1 MNERCGFEDFE
12 HNEDAFADMQSHT
25 GEDKD
30 ISEDLDNDSEDPA
43 FPLPEPGELKESVN
57 LPNPLIWKPGDTMP
71 TVRKV
76 VGQTEGARPS
86 FQIPPEYC
94 CHISNE
100 IMENTVITVD
110 NYTYDRR
117 NIERWLRSNE
127 RSPLTDLILT
137 SNDLRPN
144 VQIKE
149 KITSYL
155 NCADIISAHQKS
167 RVHTRASS
175 AMLHVTFQ
183 TPDGAHSFDLPRTL
197 QSKVLWEIA
206 FRLTKGRHDGYKL
219 QHRNAPVPA
228 SEHAIELIVNPDHE
242 IFINDVVSTAAVPAV
257 NQKTEELC
265 LYRQKFST
273 LSRIPSQV
281 PLRFWTK
288 LRNEG
293 DGYCAGTNYD
303 THWKTMYSCFN
314 REFCTGILDEEP
326 CVHKVQNA
334 PINASQPLVFKLLL
348 DTLSTPSNETNHLT
362 RLDVLKQMF
371 DAYINRVL
379 AYSFQPH
386 IGLVTFNTK
395 TQVAQKITNAVENS
409 RHKLNNLAA
418 YGDTAIWDSVAL
430 AQDQIQQH
438 AKQYPNA
445 KLRIICISDGEDN
458 TSLNTVED
466 VAKRLTRCGI
476 VVDSFCLGNT
486 GNLRLQTLSSLTEG
500 YVFAPK
506 TLDEAMAICELEPVL
521 SLLERPPSIS
531 PARSRYHHN
540 RFRQYPHSSIS
551 TFSGA
556 TSEAQIQRVTPDSFP
571 ARREYP
577 ELQHIF
583 VELGQFAK
591 QVSRNRTNNNIW
603 QTRMHIEI
611 HNSSANPHPH
621 YDI

>member
-1 MNERCGFEDFE
+1 
-12 HNEDAFADMQSHT
+12 
-25 GEDKD
+25 
-30 ISEDLDNDSEDPA
+30 
-43 FPLPEPGELKESVN
+43 
-57 LPNPLIWKPGDTMP
+57 
-71 TVRKV
+71 
-76 VGQTEGARPS
+76 
-86 FQIPPEYC
+86 
-94 CHISNE
+94 
-100 IMENTVITVD
+100 
-110 NYTYDRR
+110 
-117 NIERWLRSNE
+117 
-127 RSPLTDLILT
+127 
-137 SNDLRPN
+137 
-144 VQIKE
+144 
-149 KITSYL
+149 
-155 NCADIISAHQKS
+155 
-167 RVHTRASS
+167 
-175 AMLHVTFQ
+175 
-183 TPDGAHSFDLPRTL
+183 
-197 QSKVLWEIA
+197 
-206 FRLTKGRHDGYKL
+206 
-219 QHRNAPVPA
+219 
-228 SEHAIELIVNPDHE
+228 
-242 IFINDVVSTAAVPAV
+242 
-257 NQKTEELC
+257 
-265 LYRQKFST
+265 
-273 LSRIPSQV
+273 
-281 PLRFWTK
+281 
-288 LRNEG
+288 
-293 DGYCAGTNYD
+293 
-303 THWKTMYSCFN
+303 MYSCFN

>member
-1 MNERCGFEDFE
+1 
-12 HNEDAFADMQSHT
+12 
-25 GEDKD
+25 
-30 ISEDLDNDSEDPA
+30 
-43 FPLPEPGELKESVN
+43 
-57 LPNPLIWKPGDTMP
+57 
-71 TVRKV
+71 
-76 VGQTEGARPS
+76 
-86 FQIPPEYC
+86 
-94 CHISNE
+94 
-100 IMENTVITVD
+100 
-110 NYTYDRR
+110 
-117 NIERWLRSNE
+117 
-127 RSPLTDLILT
+127 
-137 SNDLRPN
+137 
-144 VQIKE
+144 
-149 KITSYL
+149 
-155 NCADIISAHQKS
+155 
-167 RVHTRASS
+167 
-175 AMLHVTFQ
+175 
-183 TPDGAHSFDLPRTL
+183 
-197 QSKVLWEIA
+197 
-206 FRLTKGRHDGYKL
+206 
-219 QHRNAPVPA
+219 
-228 SEHAIELIVNPDHE
+228 
-242 IFINDVVSTAAVPAV
+242 
-257 NQKTEELC
+257 
-265 LYRQKFST
+265 
-273 LSRIPSQV
+273 
-281 PLRFWTK
+281 
-288 LRNEG
+288 
-293 DGYCAGTNYD
+293 
-303 THWKTMYSCFN
+303 MYSCFN

-500 YVFAPK
+500 HSCQQASQVSIKSLSIRDQTILWDVSSCTVIPMGYVFAPK